1 MSAALQEATIQ
12 QQCKQLHLPAVAAQC
27 ARLAE
32 QAVRERQT
40 HHGYLEALLGSEL
53 EERERRTIER
63 RLRDARLPRMKTLE
77 EFDFAQSPKVSPSE
91 SQELA
96 TGDYIGRAE
105 PVIFLGEPRACR
117 TGHRSMGIPACAR
130 PKRSALRAA
139 QGFAPAGTPSSQT
152 PP

>member
-40 HHGYLEALLGSEL
+40 HLGYLEALLGSEM
-53 EERERRTIER
+53 EERERRLIER

-91 SQELA
+91 IQELA
-96 TGDYIGRAE
+96 
-105 PVIFLGEPRACR
+105 
-117 TGHRSMGIPACAR
+117 
-130 PKRSALRAA
+130 SAASK
-139 QGFAPAGTPSSQT
+139 TQT
-152 PP
+152 FWDSD